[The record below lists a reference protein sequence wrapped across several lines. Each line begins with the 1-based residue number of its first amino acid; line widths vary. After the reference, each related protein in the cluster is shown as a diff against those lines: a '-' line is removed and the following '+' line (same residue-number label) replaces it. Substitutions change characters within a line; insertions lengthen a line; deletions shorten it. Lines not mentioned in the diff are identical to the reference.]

1 MKLLVCIYI
10 LMVLPL
16 VTVLTLVRDFAQWLI
31 HFLIPVKVLKK
42 IIDYKEG
49 N

>member
-31 HFLIPVKVLKK
+31 HFLIPVKALKK
-42 IIDYKEG
+42 MINYKED

>member
-16 VTVLTLVRDFAQWLI
+16 VTVLILVRDYAQWLI
-31 HFLIPVKVLKK
+31 HFLIPIKALKK
-42 IIDYKEG
+42 MINYKED

>member
-10 LMVLPL
+10 LMILPL
-16 VTVLTLVRDFAQWLI
+16 VTVLTLVSDFAQWLI
-31 HFLIPVKVLKK
+31 HFLIPVKALKK
-42 IIDYKEG
+42 MINYKED

>member
-10 LMVLPL
+10 LMILPL
-16 VTVLTLVRDFAQWLI
+16 VTVLTLVRDLAPCLI
-31 HFLIPVKVLKK
+31 HFLIPIKALKK
-42 IIDYKEG
+42 MINYKED